1 MTGRGAV
8 LAGRILAELEE
19 ISVLVGRAEQ
29 GWAKARV
36 SHDDFFLDGV
46 ALNLHGFYSGL
57 ERIFERIASAVD
69 ETVPDGANWHQE
81 LLSQLSI
88 EIPGVRPAVIS
99 TGLKEELEAYRGF
112 RHIVRNVYA
121 YHLRPEKMAPLVEKL
136 PTVFTS
142 VEREV
147 AAFAGFLQSIR

>member
-8 LAGRILAELEE
+8 LAGRILAELQELS
-19 ISVLVGRAEQ
+19 ILVQRAEQ
-29 GWAKARV
+29 GWAKARE
-36 SHDDFFLDGV
+36 SRDDFFLDGV

-69 ETVPDGANWHQE
+69 EAVPGGANWHQE
-81 LLSQLSI
+81 LLSQMAI
-88 EIPGVRPAVIS
+88 EIPGVRPAVLS
-99 TGLKEELEAYRGF
+99 AGLKEELEAYRGF

-136 PTVFTS
+136 PVVFAS
-142 VEREV
+142 AEKQIV
-147 AAFAGFLQSIR
+147 AFAEFLQSNR

>member
-1 MTGRGAV
+1 VTGRGAV

>member
-8 LAGRILAELEE
+8 LAGRMLAELQELS
-19 ISVLVGRAEQ
+19 ILVQRAEQ
-29 GWAKARV
+29 GWAKAKESR
-36 SHDDFFLDGV
+36 DDFFLDGV

-69 ETVPDGANWHQE
+69 ETVPGGANWHQE

-88 EIPGVRPAVIS
+88 EIPGIRPAVIS
-99 TGLKEELEAYRGF
+99 TDLKEELEAYRGF

-136 PTVFTS
+136 PAVFAS
-142 VEREV
+142 VEREIT
-147 AAFAGFLQSIR
+147 AFAGFLQSNR

>member
-1 MTGRGAV
+1 LTGRGAV
-8 LAGRILAELEE
+8 LAGRILAELQELS
-19 ISVLVGRAEQ
+19 ILVQRAEQ
-29 GWAKARV
+29 GWAKARK
-36 SHDDFFLDGV
+36 SRDDFFLDGV

-69 ETVPDGANWHQE
+69 ETMPGGANWDQE
-81 LLSQLSI
+81 LLSQMAI

-99 TGLKEELEAYRGF
+99 AGLKEELEAYRGF

-121 YHLRPEKMAPLVEKL
+121 YHLRPEKMSPLVEKL
-136 PTVFTS
+136 PTVFAS
-142 VEREV
+142 VEGEI